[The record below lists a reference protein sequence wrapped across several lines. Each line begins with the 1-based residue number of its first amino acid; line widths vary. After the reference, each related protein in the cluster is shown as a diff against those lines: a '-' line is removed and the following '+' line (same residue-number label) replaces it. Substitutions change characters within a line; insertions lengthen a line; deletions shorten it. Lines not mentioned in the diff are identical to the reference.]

1 MKGTWKRINKI
12 IHNSNKTS
20 KIPEIHVKDGEKIEN
35 RDIPTAFNNHFID
48 LGYNL
53 SKNIPFCSRTPE
65 TYTKELTQEFT
76 FSEITEQDVYQLL
89 LSLSPTKAPGLD
101 KLPATLVKLAALIL
115 LKHLRKYSTNH
126 Y

>member
-1 MKGTWKRINKI
+1 MKGTWKIINRI
-12 IHNSNKTS
+12 IHNWHKTS
-20 KIPEIHVKDGEKIEN
+20 KIPEIHDKDGEKIES

-53 SKNIPFCSRTPE
+53 SKNIPLCSRTHE
-65 TYTKELTQEFT
+65 TYINEVTQEFT

-89 LSLSPTKAPGLD
+89 LSLSLTEAPGLD
-101 KLPATLVKLAALIL
+101 KLPATLVKLTAPL
-115 LKHLRKYSTNH
+115 LLNHLRKYSTNN